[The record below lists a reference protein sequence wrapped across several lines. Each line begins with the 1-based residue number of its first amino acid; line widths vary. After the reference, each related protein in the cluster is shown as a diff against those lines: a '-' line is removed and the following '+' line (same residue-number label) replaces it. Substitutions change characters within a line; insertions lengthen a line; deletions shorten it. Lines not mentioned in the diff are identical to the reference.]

1 MSAKKKDAVKE
12 PAGEKRRPLTDEERA
27 ALYKQQLKELRVLDL
42 AHDMMLSLVTVGY
55 QKLGLTEETRE
66 LRNLDDARLAIE
78 ALRGVIG
85 AVAKVAGEGEVETY
99 RATLAAMQM
108 NYARVATAEDAEPAG
123 PPEPAAE
130 AAEAG
135 PGEADESAAEAAHA
149 RSAEAGEP
157 AGGSVTADQAEA
169 ATGGD

>member
-108 NYARVATAEDAEPAG
+108 NYARVATAEDAEPA
-123 PPEPAAE
+123 
-130 AAEAG
+130 AEAG
-135 PGEADESAAEAAHA
+135 SGEADESAAEAAHA

>member
-130 AAEAG
+130 AG
-135 PGEADESAAEAAHA
+135 SGEADESAAEAAHA
-149 RSAEAGEP
+149 GSAEAGEP
-157 AGGSVTADQAEA
+157 AAGPVTADEAEA